1 VVSQALDDLRA
12 EHRWMTGLLD
22 LLQGQIRLVAED
34 RQADGGLLLEIV
46 EFFASFPDL
55 FHHPKE
61 DLILRRLVARS
72 PAEAS
77 SLQQL
82 EIEHEEGGR
91 EFKRFMRTA
100 IRLVLDPEV
109 DPDRFLSAA
118 LAFMESERRH
128 MAWEEDNL
136 FRTAEHFLLPEDWHD
151 IDTQLKCF
159 IEPLRKQEGRSR
171 YKRISRSVGWWR
183 AGSSAASALPHDE
196 PT

>member
-1 VVSQALDDLRA
+1 
-12 EHRWMTGLLD
+12 MTGLLD

-34 RQADGGLLLEIV
+34 RQADGELLLEIV

-61 DLILRRLVARS
+61 DLILRRLVARN
-72 PAEAS
+72 PADAS
-77 SLQQL
+77 SLRQL

-100 IRLVLDPEV
+100 IRLVLDPEA
-109 DPDRFLSAA
+109 DADRFLSAA

-128 MAWEEDNL
+128 MAWEENNL
-136 FRTAEHFLLPEDWHD
+136 FRTAEQALLPEDWHD
-151 IDTQLKCF
+151 IDAHLKCF

-171 YKRISRSVGWWR
+171 YKRISRSVGQWR
-183 AGSSAASALPHDE
+183 VGSPAASAAPDDE